1 MNFLSVIK
9 RPMARII
16 AQSKAEEREGLAAK
30 IDATIVRHKATSELA
45 QAKALSS
52 KAKEINY
59 RNHFSESLGEAFS
72 GKERRA

>member
-1 MNFLSVIK
+1 MNILSVIK
-9 RPMARII
+9 RPLARIM
-16 AQSKAEEREGLAAK
+16 AQSKAEEHEGLAAK
-30 IDATIVRHKATSELA
+30 IDATLVRQKATSDLA
-45 QAKALSS
+45 QAKVLSG